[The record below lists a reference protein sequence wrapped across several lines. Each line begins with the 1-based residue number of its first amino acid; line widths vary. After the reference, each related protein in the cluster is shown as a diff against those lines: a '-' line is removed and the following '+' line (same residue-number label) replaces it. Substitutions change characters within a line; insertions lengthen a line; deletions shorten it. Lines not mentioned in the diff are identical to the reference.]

1 MKTIFVRSPYSI
13 VINNSSQ
20 IETKLELYLWNKPNV
35 SPATPTYTFSALIPS
50 TTQRTAYYNIASE
63 CQEFI
68 DNINPNYVD
77 GLQTEKNNMFAYA
90 KAVASYRTPLNPQIT
105 TTSDSTTV
113 KADNVNSLITADQG
127 NPWEVLSNETFICL
141 YGYSEYSQGVNYNL
155 NQNVVMLNSGS
166 QFGSTQTI
174 PINNYAP
181 LFRVDSTTT
190 TVDSTMF
197 TADKYYIAVDYSTV
211 YDPYLNALIQPDGA
225 TYSIAY
231 ENSIKSISTNL
242 VTNGTE
248 TLVKIPLESQGYTYG
263 NPYLLSLKRNGA
275 AIFSRTIIP
284 TCETKYTPMLLS
296 FINKL
301 GGWENLWLMKLS
313 ENTITAKGTDYSL
326 SPETFNYNIYKG
338 QSKSFNRNGKKVIK
352 ANTGWVDENTNEVLT
367 ELMMSETIILNNQ
380 PVLLKTESQVLK
392 QYVKEKN
399 INYAL
404 EFELKS
410 NLINT
415 VV

>member
-13 VINNSSQ
+13 VINNSAQ
-20 IETKLELYLWNKPNV
+20 IETKLELYLWNKPSV
-35 SPATPTYTFSALIPS
+35 SPITPTYTFSALIPS
-50 TTQRTAYYNIASE
+50 TTQRTAIYNIASE

-105 TTSDSTTV
+105 TTADSTTV
-113 KADNVNSLITADQG
+113 RADNVNSLITADQG
-127 NPWEVLSNETFICL
+127 NPWEVLSTETFLCL

-155 NQNVVMLNSGS
+155 DQNVVMLNSGS

-174 PINNYAP
+174 P
-181 LFRVDSTTT
+181 T
-190 TVDSTMF
+190 
-197 TADKYYIAVDYSTV
+197 YISSIYKS
-211 YDPYLNALIQPDGA
+211 YLNALIQPDGA

-231 ENSIKSISTNL
+231 ENSIKSISTTL

-248 TLVKIPLESQGYTYG
+248 TLVKIPLESQGYTYD
-263 NPYLLSLKRNGA
+263 NPYLLSLKRNGS

-284 TCETKYTPMLLS
+284 TCETKYSPMLLS

-313 ENTITAKGTDYSL
+313 ENTITAKGTDYNL

-380 PVLLKTESQVLK
+380 PVLLKTESQILK

>member
-1 MKTIFVRSPYSI
+1 MY
-13 VINNSSQ
+13 
-20 IETKLELYLWNKPNV
+20 
-35 SPATPTYTFSALIPS
+35 
-50 TTQRTAYYNIASE
+50 
-63 CQEFI
+63 
-68 DNINPNYVD
+68 
-77 GLQTEKNNMFAYA
+77 
-90 KAVASYRTPLNPQIT
+90 
-105 TTSDSTTV
+105 
-113 KADNVNSLITADQG
+113 
-127 NPWEVLSNETFICL
+127 
-141 YGYSEYSQGVNYNL
+141 
-155 NQNVVMLNSGS
+155 
-166 QFGSTQTI
+166 
-174 PINNYAP
+174 
-181 LFRVDSTTT
+181 
-190 TVDSTMF
+190 
-197 TADKYYIAVDYSTV
+197 TADKYYIAVDYSTI
-211 YDPYLNALIQPDGA
+211 YEPYLNALIQPDGA

-231 ENSIKSISTNL
+231 ENSIKSISTTL

-248 TLVKIPLESQGYTYG
+248 TLVKIPLESQGYTYD
-263 NPYLLSLKRNGA
+263 NPYLLSLKRNGS

-284 TCETKYTPMLLS
+284 TCETKYSPMLLS
-296 FINKL
+296 FINKK

-313 ENTITAKGTDYSL
+313 ENTITAKGTDYNL

>member
-13 VINNSSQ
+13 VINNAAQ

-35 SPATPTYTFSALIPS
+35 SPITPTYTFSALIPS

-68 DNINPNYVD
+68 ENINPNYVD
-77 GLQTEKNNMFAYA
+77 GLQIEKNNMFAYA
-90 KAVASYRTPLNPQIT
+90 KAIASYRTVSGGAWTQL
-105 TTSDSTTV
+105 ST
-113 KADNVNSLITADQG
+113 
-127 NPWEVLSNETFICL
+127 ETFICL

-166 QFGSTQTI
+166 QFGSTQSI

-190 TVDSTMF
+190 TVDSTMY

-211 YDPYLNALIQPDGA
+211 YEPYLNALIQPDGA

-248 TLVKIPLESQGYTYG
+248 TLVKIPLESQGYTYD

-284 TCETKYTPMLLS
+284 TCETKYSPMLLS

-313 ENTITAKGTDYSL
+313 ENTITAKGTDYNL